1 MNDAGLAV
9 SLAFGGR
16 PGAGAGFGIPLVLRY
31 CWRSPRRSPTPMRCW
46 PAFRSV
52 WPTTSPCL
60 TGGVTW
66 RRCTSLRGFKPEV
79 AHLPVAT
86 NHRGTVPDWPE
97 HARTFHSVQRQRFL
111 LDLLARRPGVD
122 GLVAAFLRP
131 PLHSERYAEA
141 FGTMYTAVYPT
152 RSRRGGLR
160 LAGFELAAWLRVS
173 GRDPLGGPRAE
184 RLNVGHL
191 THGWRKCAPW
201 RCAQLGRSRR
211 GDPPTS
217 SPTSLRRRCAR
228 WPGKATRTPSLT
240 CCGCPASSGSASA
253 HRPGP

>member
-31 CWRSPRRSPTPMRCW
+31 LLEVAETIADAHAVLARVPVGM
-46 PAFRSV
+46 AYN
-52 WPTTSPCL
+52 L
-60 TGGVTW
+60 TMLDGRGDVATVYVAPGV
-66 RRCTSLRGFKPEV
+66 KPEV

-141 FGTMYTAVYPT
+141 FGTMYTAVYRPT
-152 RSRRGGLR
+152 VGVVDYVWPGSSWRRG
-160 LAGFELAAWLRVS
+160 FESPDATHSVVL
-173 GRDPLGGPRAE
+173 GPRA
-184 RLNVGHL
+184 
-191 THGWRKCAPW
+191 
-201 RCAQLGRSRR
+201 
-211 GDPPTS
+211 
-217 SPTSLRRRCAR
+217 
-228 WPGKATRTPSLT
+228 
-240 CCGCPASSGSASA
+240 
-253 HRPGP
+253 